1 MKRKFERVF
10 QFKVT
15 LKGVKPSVWRRFQVP
30 ESYTFW
36 DLHVAIQDVFGWDD
50 YHLHEFE
57 LMNPESGEIA
67 AIGIPEGMGLF
78 EREILAGW
86 KQRISAWFSK
96 DYRSALYTYDFGDEW
111 EHLVK
116 LEKILPR
123 EAKKK
128 YPVCVDGKRA
138 CPPEDCGGV
147 WGYRDFLKVLK
158 DPDNEAYEDML
169 NWVGGKFD
177 PEHFDPQKVRFTD
190 PLRRRSSSFEE

>member
-15 LKGVKPSVWRRFQVP
+15 LKGVKPAVWRRIQVP

-111 EHLVK
+111 EHIVK

-123 EAKKK
+123 EAKRK

-147 WGYRDFLKVLK
+147 WGYGDFLKVLK
-158 DPDNEAYEDML
+158 DPDNEEYEDTL

-190 PLRRRSSSFEE
+190 PVRRRRSSFEE